1 MARWQW
7 KPWIMALLL
16 PMITGCWDQRPIEQ
30 EAIVVGMG
38 VTRNHQW
45 TMVFPNVAVSVGSLT
60 GIPPSQQFYS
70 VTVKAKTWPQALEEA
85 QAAIDRN
92 ISFGELQVLALDRHL
107 QTPSVAKIVDALN
120 AMGPIPATFWLMA
133 AQRGPLTLLTR
144 SSPQTIV
151 PYYYLS
157 TYFDCTNCHAINL
170 DQREWQW
177 WAQSET
183 PGISPY
189 VPLVVPIS
197 GGITVRQI
205 LVYPPHGSP
214 QLMPITATTG
224 FAYLTGRVLHAAL
237 TVPVESYKFVLG
249 KVGESVKVHA
259 HFTSQSVAVHITI
272 HAHGIIMSTPP
283 GVIVTRDME
292 EIASHQAAQRIA
304 AESLTAI
311 RWANETHTDPFGFA
325 KSAAW
330 AHPILAAQFSPEQL
344 TQLPIHAQVTVKFQV
359 LGEGVSR

>member
-1 MARWQW
+1 MAWRHF
-7 KPWIMALLL
+7 KPWIILLLL
-16 PMITGCWDQRPIEQ
+16 PLITGCWDQRPIEQ

-38 VTRNHQW
+38 VTRHHQW

-60 GIPPSQQFYS
+60 GIPPSQQFYA

-107 QTPSVAKIVDALN
+107 PTSSVAEIVDALN
-120 AMGPIPATFWLMA
+120 AMGPIPATFWLIA
-133 AQRGPLTLLTR
+133 AQRGPSSLLTR

-189 VPLVVPIS
+189 MPLVVPIS

-205 LVYPPHGSP
+205 LVYPPQGSP
-214 QLMPITATTG
+214 QLMPVPATTG
-224 FAYLTGRVLHAAL
+224 FAYLTGRVLHSVL
-237 TVPVESYKFVLG
+237 TVPVDSYKFVLG

-259 HFTSQSVAVHITI
+259 HFVSQAVSVRVTI

-283 GVIVTRDME
+283 GVVVTRHME
-292 EIASHQAAQRIA
+292 EVASEKAAQVIA
-304 AESLTAI
+304 AYALSAI
-311 RWANETHTDPFGFA
+311 RWANKTHTDPFGFA

-330 AHPILAAQFSPEQL
+330 AHPILAAQFSPEKL
-344 TQLPIHAQVTVKFQV
+344 TQLPIRAQVTVKFQV